1 MPVGSKP
8 HSQSAPPFFCFMT
21 VKGNQR
27 IISNH
32 RTGRDLKKNHHL
44 TQLPLEGFFS
54 LNNYTMPW
62 EAL

>member
-8 HSQSAPPFFCFMT
+8 HSQTAPSPTFFSFMT

-54 LNNYTMPW
+54 
-62 EAL
+62 